1 MEIFIYL
8 SAIYIV
14 LSIPISN
21 IIHSEAD
28 THMFKVVV
36 PIIMILI
43 TLVLCVVLL
52 YFLTTGQLSK
62 DFLIDLFANLVFLLG
77 IALMFMVEFEH

>member
-1 MEIFIYL
+1 MEIFIYI

-21 IIHSEAD
+21 IIHTEAD

-36 PIIMILI
+36 PLIMILI
-43 TLVLCVVLL
+43 TLVFCVVNL

-62 DFLIDLFANLVFLLG
+62 EFLIDLFANLVFLLG
-77 IALMFMVEFEH
+77 ISFVVMI